1 MVRMTLATSLLMLTV
16 VTGLALGSSLTGAE
30 AQKSACGSEIHAI
43 TARQHHQVA
52 SRSSLNASGVC
63 QDTRSGRASI
73 SDSFLESSVSSL

>member
-52 SRSSLNASGVC
+52 SRSSLNASGVYR
-63 QDTRSGRASI
+63 TPVRAGLRI
-73 SDSFLESSVSSL
+73 SDSFLESSVSCL